1 MKHLIL
7 IVVFLI
13 TVNTPVLAS
22 DCDSCDTAE
31 VLAESYGL
39 TAAAIEKLK
48 AVELVHLEPNT
59 KLMHDRWYARL
70 NGTVAVHDAPHGNVT
85 RIIEDGF
92 NFVTVMAEQDGWTQI
107 NPNEWILSESA
118 STSNYVISSFTGFFY
133 PEGQLDY
140 TLAWALVN
148 MYPSKEP
155 GGNPSEQ
162 FERIDRYDL
171 LRIFATVEVDDIRW
185 YQVAPDQWVHQH
197 RVAKVLPLQQ
207 VPITVDTERWISI
220 DLFEQVLIAYEGE
233 RPVFATLVS
242 TGLPRWPT
250 YEGTFN
256 IYIRHQREF
265 MSWGTVGDDF
275 YSLEEVP
282 WTMFFDAGRAL
293 HGAYWHDGFGYR
305 RSHGCVN
312 LSITDA
318 RWLYDWV
325 AEVMGSRSS
334 RVREQGP
341 IVYVYSSDQ
350 YAD

>member
-1 MKHLIL
+1 MKQLIL
-7 IVVFLI
+7 TAISLIIVI
-13 TVNTPVLAS
+13 TPVLAS
-22 DCDSCDTAE
+22 DCDGCGTDSVVTEA
-31 VLAESYGL
+31 YGL
-39 TAAAIEKLK
+39 TAEAIKDIEV
-48 AVELVHLEPNT
+48 VELEHLEPNT

-70 NGTVAVHDAPHGNVT
+70 DGAVAIYDAPHGNLV
-85 RIIEDGF
+85 RVIDEGF
-92 NFVTVMAEQDGWTQI
+92 NFVTVMAEHDGWTQI
-107 NPNEWILSESA
+107 NPNEWIPSESA
-118 STSNYVISSFTGFFY
+118 RTSNYVISDFTGFMY
-133 PEGQLDY
+133 PEEQLGY

-148 MYPSKEP
+148 MYPSKSP
-155 GGNPSEQ
+155 GGSPSEQ
-162 FERIDRYDL
+162 FEQIDRYDL
-171 LRIFATVEVDDIRW
+171 LRIYATVNVDGIRW
-185 YQVAPDQWVHQH
+185 YQVASDQWVHQH
-197 RVAKVLPLQQ
+197 RVAKVLPLQE
-207 VPITVDTERWISI
+207 VPHNVDTERWISI
-220 DLFEQVLIAYEGE
+220 DLFEQVLIAYEGDQ
-233 RPVFATLVS
+233 PVFATLVS

-256 IYIRHQREF
+256 IYIRHQREY

-341 IVYVYSSDQ
+341 AVYVYSSDQ
-350 YAD
+350 YTE